1 MLYPIMSGAF
11 SAEVHVEVLSFL
23 EGLQRFFS
31 CQNKLF
37 EREKETRR

>member
-1 MLYPIMSGAF
+1 MSGAF

-23 EGLQRFFS
+23 EGLPRFFS
-31 CQNKLF
+31 CQNKLC

>member
-1 MLYPIMSGAF
+1 MSGAF

-23 EGLQRFFS
+23 EGLQQRFFS
-31 CQNKLF
+31 CQNKPF